1 MVEWLAPLVSTLVI
15 SHHPLLTPMLQF
27 LAGIGAGWPV
37 TQEHQGHLTINF
49 YIDKGVIYLSQGTVI
64 QCHGDPH
71 LCS

>member
-49 YIDKGVIYLSQGTVI
+49 YMKR
-64 QCHGDPH
+64 
-71 LCS
+71 